1 MKRFLTIRFTSTLTV
16 ALLVVL
22 LAFITH
28 ISYINNGFVWLDH
41 GDIEQMRVI
50 TPLNS
55 WQDIFFQRYGETG
68 YYRPTFTLL
77 HSLNFAIFGLL
88 PAGFHLTNVLLHTAV
103 SFLAVLFIKR
113 FLSLSGLALFVSG
126 AIVAVHPLSWFTIG
140 TITSAQEILMV
151 FFLLISLLTYD
162 SLRLGTYS
170 KRWLLWGLW
179 ILSSMACFW
188 SKETAVILL
197 PGSLLVIEITQ
208 KPNKLSKSLRLLW
221 FGVAAMLVFYFLL
234 RTIAVPELWKT
245 SGSDFSFSEALGTR
259 FASITRTFRVILD
272 PSLPSFYDTTQVV
285 SATHPSSL
293 MGVAII
299 LGIVYLIFLLGTKAK
314 LSRALLL
321 SLLFLSPFFNIV
333 PLPRF
338 WFPNYAYAL
347 IIPYAAVVGCILE
360 FLLKKKEVWYRLSL
374 IVIAPLIFYMVLVT
388 FQAGFRFK
396 NDETLFLAEVE
407 SEPAYREGH
416 FYLGTYYWQKN
427 ILNKAK
433 DHLDKSLQDSQNKIS
448 FVDRPAALINLAG
461 VYSAQESTS
470 SAKALLFKVLENTTG
485 TNKMLASYNLAV
497 IYYQEKN
504 YQEAERLLAKN
515 LLQAGRPEPWLLY
528 IKTLLLLNRPEDAQ
542 AIAAQAEEKFG
553 PKIFALPY

>member
-1 MKRFLTIRFTSTLTV
+1 M
-16 ALLVVL
+16 
-22 LAFITH
+22 
-28 ISYINNGFVWLDH
+28 
-41 GDIEQMRVI
+41 
-50 TPLNS
+50 
-55 WQDIFFQRYGETG
+55 
-68 YYRPTFTLL
+68 
-77 HSLNFAIFGLL
+77 
-88 PAGFHLTNVLLHTAV
+88 
-103 SFLAVLFIKR
+103 
-113 FLSLSGLALFVSG
+113 
-126 AIVAVHPLSWFTIG
+126 
-140 TITSAQEILMV
+140 
-151 FFLLISLLTYD
+151 
-162 SLRLGTYS
+162 
-170 KRWLLWGLW
+170 
-179 ILSSMACFW
+179 
-188 SKETAVILL
+188 
-197 PGSLLVIEITQ
+197 
-208 KPNKLSKSLRLLW
+208 
-221 FGVAAMLVFYFLL
+221 
-234 RTIAVPELWKT
+234 
-245 SGSDFSFSEALGTR
+245 
-259 FASITRTFRVILD
+259 
-272 PSLPSFYDTTQVV
+272 
-285 SATHPSSL
+285 
-293 MGVAII
+293 
-299 LGIVYLIFLLGTKAK
+299 
-314 LSRALLL
+314 
-321 SLLFLSPFFNIV
+321 
-333 PLPRF
+333 
-338 WFPNYAYAL
+338 
-347 IIPYAAVVGCILE
+347 
-360 FLLKKKEVWYRLSL
+360 SL
-374 IVIAPLIFYMVLVT
+374 IVIAPLIFYMALVT